1 MRSIQNDTDKII
13 MIVGTSNPLK
23 INKKFGHLYKYST
36 TTTTTTIKTVI

>member
-23 INKKFGHLYKYST
+23 KIMIVGTSNFMKQ
-36 TTTTTTIKTVI
+36 VQDW